1 MRAMPRYDHSWCS
14 RCGYWSEMTCQSRER
29 RPRFTWGESDVYVR
43 CRECKTYWI
52 VPDCFDLHTLQIE
65 EMKGEEKETDA
76 ESGDEEDEEV
86 QVLGPRQNASDDED
100 ENDGEDK
107 NEKDEGAVDNNMS
120 LLHITRENDD
130 VNDILGESFEASSI
144 GDVDA
149 SFSAVNGNE
158 NMIDE
163 NERASD
169 DPENAQEGGSQHDE

>member
-1 MRAMPRYDHSWCS
+1 
-14 RCGYWSEMTCQSRER
+14 
-29 RPRFTWGESDVYVR
+29 
-43 CRECKTYWI
+43 
-52 VPDCFDLHTLQIE
+52 
-65 EMKGEEKETDA
+65 MKGEEKETDA

-107 NEKDEGAVDNNMS
+107 NEKDEGVVDNNMS
-120 LLHITRENDD
+120 LLNTTQENDD

-158 NMIDE
+158 NMINE

-169 DPENAQEGGSQHDE
+169 NPENAQEGGSQHDE